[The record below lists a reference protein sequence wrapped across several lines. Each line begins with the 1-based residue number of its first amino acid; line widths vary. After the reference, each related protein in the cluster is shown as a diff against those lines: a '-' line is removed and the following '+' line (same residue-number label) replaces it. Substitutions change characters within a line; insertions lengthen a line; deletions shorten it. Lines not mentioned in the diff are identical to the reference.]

1 LHGVIEMKVKEIVSK
16 FGFAET
22 VELLERSVDE
32 NGLKVVSVIDAQA
45 NLKKIGVEIKGNKI
59 LEVFNPKLAMEV
71 FDSDLRAGI
80 VPPLR
85 IYIYEESDKTHVAVQ
100 NAVELFSTF
109 NGLLDIAQRLDKILN
124 IVIMAIQ

>member
-1 LHGVIEMKVKEIVSK
+1 MKVKEIVSK

-59 LEVFNPKLAMEV
+59 LEVFNPKLAREV
-71 FDSDLRAGI
+71 FDNDLRAGI
-80 VPPLR
+80 IPPLR
-85 IYIYEESDKTHVAVQ
+85 VYIYEEIKKSSVPSIKEKV
-100 NAVELFSTF
+100 
-109 NGLLDIAQRLDKILN
+109 KK
-124 IVIMAIQ
+124 

>member
-1 LHGVIEMKVKEIVSK
+1 MKVKEIVSK

-45 NLKKIGVEIKGNKI
+45 NLKNIGVEIKGNKI

>member
-1 LHGVIEMKVKEIVSK
+1 MKVKEIVSK

>member
-1 LHGVIEMKVKEIVSK
+1 MKVKEIVSK

-85 IYIYEESDKTHVAVQ
+85 IYIYEEIDKTHVAVQ